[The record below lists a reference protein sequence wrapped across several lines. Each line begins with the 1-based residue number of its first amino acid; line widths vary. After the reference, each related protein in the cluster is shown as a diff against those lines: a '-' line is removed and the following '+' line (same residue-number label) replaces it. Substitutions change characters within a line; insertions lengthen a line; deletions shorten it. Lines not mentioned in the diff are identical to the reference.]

1 MKISGIKVLLKF
13 ILQVRDKFNIGI
25 YNTFFVIEV
34 DIQIFVIEEVTQI
47 EFMLLLG
54 QKNLSQNKYKVLINV
69 NKNYSNDRS

>member
-54 QKNLSQNKYKVLINV
+54 QKNLS
-69 NKNYSNDRS
+69 